1 MPTSLIS
8 GLPYMPSLH
17 PVNAFSTHHLKY
29 ALDDL
34 VGPGDIRTDA
44 ALPGTLSA
52 CRLVGGGVMIIAA
65 LPAGTMVRHE
75 WEHVAGLESNDVLA
89 SIVLEGKGCVS
100 QNGVELQFN
109 AGDVFYRKARMPS
122 TVQNASAC
130 RFLLLRFS
138 FSRFNGAHTSRFD
151 RFMPTL
157 ARRDS
162 PLRSALWQYAQEVLP
177 ALSGAHSETA
187 GHSLN
192 TIYHAEQAFVSL
204 LSAVYAESQQAETA
218 PAAGAAD
225 KQKTRWETLVS
236 TLDAMLCEPDLS
248 VSQLSQALG
257 ISPRL
262 VHRLFASHG
271 HRYSNYLLERRLE
284 RAHSDLCSPA
294 CSKLSVSDIGF
305 RVGFNNAS
313 HFSRSFRHRYGVP
326 PSALRGTASSTFTS
340 SPDPMM
346 PAHA

>member
-17 PVNAFSTHHLKY
+17 PVNAYSMHHLKY

-34 VGPGDIRTDA
+34 VSPGDIRTDCTDS
-44 ALPGTLSA
+44 ALPGSLSA
-52 CRLVGGGVMIIAA
+52 CRLVGGGVMVIAA
-65 LPAGTMVRHE
+65 LPAGCTVRHE
-75 WEHVAGLESNDVLA
+75 WEHVAALESNDVLA
-89 SIVLEGKGCVS
+89 SIVLEGSGRVS
-100 QNGVELQFN
+100 QNGVDLDFN
-109 AGDVFYRKARMPS
+109 TGDVFYRKARMPS
-122 TVQNASAC
+122 TVQNTTDC
-130 RFLLLRFS
+130 RFVLLRFS
-138 FSRFNGAHTSRFD
+138 FSRFNGAHTSRFE

-162 PLRSALWQYAQEVLP
+162 PLRSTLWHYAREVLP
-177 ALSGAHSETA
+177 ALAGDHST
-187 GHSLN
+187 S

-204 LSAVYAESQQAETA
+204 LSAAYAESQHTA
-218 PAAGAAD
+218 PAALPAPARHE
-225 KQKTRWETLVS
+225 TRWETLIS

-248 VSQLSQALG
+248 VTQLSQALG

-284 RAHSDLCSPA
+284 RAHADLCSQA

-326 PSALRGTASSTFTS
+326 PSALRSAA
-340 SPDPMM
+340 PV
-346 PAHA
+346 HA